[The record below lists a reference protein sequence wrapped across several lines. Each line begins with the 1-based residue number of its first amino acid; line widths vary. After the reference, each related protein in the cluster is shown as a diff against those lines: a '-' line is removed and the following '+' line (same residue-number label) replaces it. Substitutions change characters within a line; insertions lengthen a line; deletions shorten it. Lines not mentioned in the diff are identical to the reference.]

1 MATAITQAR
10 RTLSLQTPLGEDVLL
25 MNSFSGA
32 EEISRLFNFSLD
44 LLAER
49 GQKIN
54 FDDIVGKAVTITL
67 LLPDDEKRYFNGVL
81 GRISQGHR
89 DTRFDHYRAEVYP
102 WFWLLPTVVLATESV
117 LSIRRLSWLDKL
129 FVLLLLPEELYQLFR
144 QAYLVRAAW
153 LSVRRRAWAW

>member
-81 GRISQGHR
+81 GRIAGS
-89 DTRFDHYRAEVYP
+89 A
-102 WFWLLPTVVLATESV
+102 
-117 LSIRRLSWLDKL
+117 
-129 FVLLLLPEELYQLFR
+129 
-144 QAYLVRAAW
+144 QA
-153 LSVRRRAWAW
+153 S

>member
-1 MATAITQAR
+1 MIVLRILWVVAIATTIA
-10 RTLSLQTPLGEDVLL
+10 V
-25 MNSFSGA
+25 GA
-32 EEISRLFNFSLD
+32 AL
-44 LLAER
+44 
-49 GQKIN
+49 
-54 FDDIVGKAVTITL
+54 T
-67 LLPDDEKRYFNGVL
+67 
-81 GRISQGHR
+81 
-89 DTRFDHYRAEVYP
+89 YP